1 MAKKL
6 RILRAGDL
14 DGILRMSDVIELV
27 EVAFAE
33 RGRGRTQMP
42 AKSYLR
48 FPEHDGVLLV
58 MPGSLPHMDEA
69 AVKLINVHKHNM
81 SKHNLPTLIATI
93 VLVSPD
99 TGEPVCIMDG
109 NYVTGMRTGAASGVA
124 SKLLA
129 RKDSRVLGIIGAGFQ
144 GPFHLEAVRQVLPIE
159 EVLVYD
165 LASEKSSRL
174 ADSATSLGL
183 QARACN
189 SVEEVVKASDVLVT
203 LTPSEGPIVM
213 DEWVREGTHLN
224 CIGSYA
230 AGKQEIDPAVLRR
243 ATVVVDDWEQSSHA
257 GEINVP
263 FATGEFDRSGVYAE
277 LPEIAA
283 GLKPG
288 RVDERAITVFD
299 STGLAIQDVVTAWAA
314 FREAEK
320 RGLGT
325 EMDALFAQGQS

>member
-1 MAKKL
+1 MARKL

-14 DGILRMSDVIELV
+14 DGILQMTDVLKLV
-27 EVAFAE
+27 EDAFAE

-48 FPEHDGVLLV
+48 FPQHEGVLLV
-58 MPGSLPHMDEA
+58 MPGSLPHVDQA
-69 AVKLINVHKHNM
+69 AVKLINVHKHNTARY
-81 SKHNLPTLIATI
+81 NLPTLIATI

-109 NYVTGMRTGAASGVA
+109 NYVTGMRTGAVSGVA

-129 RKDSRVLGIIGAGFQ
+129 RKDSRVLGIVGAGFQ

-165 LASEKSSRL
+165 LVPEKASKL
-174 ADSATSLGL
+174 ADTATRLGL
-183 QARACN
+183 RGRACD
-189 SVEEVVKASDVLVT
+189 SVEEVVRNSDVLVT
-203 LTPSEGPIVM
+203 LTPSEGPIVK
-213 DEWVREGTHLN
+213 DEWVRDGTHLN

-230 AGKQEIDPAVLRR
+230 AGKQEIDPAILRR
-243 ATVVVDDWEQSSHA
+243 ATVVVDDWEQCSHA

-263 FATGEFDRSGVYAE
+263 VSNGEFDRSGVYAE

-283 GLKPG
+283 GLMPG
-288 RVDERAITVFD
+288 RTDAQGITVFD

-320 RGLGT
+320 RGLGM
-325 EMDALFAQGQS
+325 EIDALRE